1 MDTLT
6 TFQARPTSGHRHQ
19 SAQGFCTVCGTAWPC
34 WSGLR
39 EGRETVR
46 VSAPPVVAS
55 IGIPSW

>member
-1 MDTLT
+1 MDTFT
-6 TFQARPTSGHRHQ
+6 TVTARPTSGHRHQ

-55 IGIPSW
+55 IGVLPW